1 MRCLLRFL
9 PVAAAAGLLL
19 GAAQPV
25 AARTAAT
32 PEVKAEA
39 VMPVGYWYDP
49 PPRYIP
55 GPPPRRWHRPP
66 PPVYYAPPP
75 AYYAPPPPRYY
86 YPPPRYYRPPPPPPG
101 IYFRF

>member
-1 MRCLLRFL
+1 MRPLLRFL

-25 AARTAAT
+25 AAHTAAA

-55 GPPPRRWHRPP
+55 GPPPRRYYRPPP

-75 AYYAPPPPRYY
+75 RAYY
-86 YPPPRYYRPPPPPPG
+86 YPPPRHYYRPPPPPPG